1 LDFYL
6 VRHGEAVSEIY
17 DPRRPLTAA
26 GDAAVDRLARL
37 ALARAVRASAIFH
50 SGILRAQQTAEILA
64 GHLAPKA
71 GVRPIAG
78 LSPEDDPAIAAGE
91 LAEARDSVILVGHL
105 PHLGR
110 LAALLVKGD
119 SERETIHFKPA
130 AMACLSRSGSE
141 WTLAWTLDPDSDE
154 RS

>member
-26 GDAAVDRLARL
+26 GGAAVDRLAR
-37 ALARAVRASAIFH
+37 AVRVSAIFH

-64 GHLAPKA
+64 GHLGPKA

-78 LSPEDDPAIAAGE
+78 LSPDADPEIAARE
-91 LAEARDSVILVGHL
+91 LAEARDSVVLVGHF

-119 SERETIHFKPA
+119 SERETIHFQPA
-130 AMACLSRSGSE
+130 VMACLSRSGSE
-141 WTLAWTLDPDSDE
+141 WTLAWTLEPDSDE